1 MLSRFR
7 MVFRNGEAI
16 SLLSPSPKQHNAG
29 TEAVEFNGMLKFERP
44 SLVSRKMAQ
53 QWILRRLEVL
63 GLMEVKDS
71 SHAADGKRWPND
83 VDFMD
88 FTDGL
93 EMFPYFFLKNQTVM
107 FSWS

>member
-1 MLSRFR
+1 
-7 MVFRNGEAI
+7 MVKPYHYSPPTRI
-16 SLLSPSPKQHNAG
+16 SSSAFHLRQSPTPKIPQAASSSTAG

-71 SHAADGKRWPND
+71 SHAWRAGKSHGEKE
-83 VDFMD
+83 
-88 FTDGL
+88 GL
-93 EMFPYFFLKNQTVM
+93 AMAKGGQM
-107 FSWS
+107 M